1 MTPNA
6 YGHSWPQQDDDPS
19 SSHLDRTETLAEIHS
34 YDYRDTP
41 QYEYSDYTE
50 PRTAFDP
57 FAGAVWVPD
66 PPPPPPPPPP
76 LAPTSAPAPVPYY
89 GPELYYQRLN
99 FGPPP
104 PPEEE
109 EENAALAYRTST
121 TALTPTTA
129 YQTATAAAE
138 IPCHQ
143 QQRYPPPPQYSYQ
156 HFQRYPLAA
165 SEYPPG
171 ANDQQYTHVDK
182 RPRVDEEDAGA
193 PGTFTSLSGYRASGD
208 DRSSSSSSYFHLPIS
223 RSDPPPRHSIPIP
236 TPISFTDSG
245 PADSEERAGPPP
257 LSHSASAGARW
268 YRQDPLLPPPPPQ
281 PGPAARFS
289 SSHVER
295 VYNGDISGEGERGGG
310 GAGGGTVR
318 AQQQQQQRPSLA
330 TLSSGSNSTLGSAT
344 TTVSS
349 SSFSAL
355 SSTSLS
361 SIAPN
366 PNPNLPPSGS
376 PLAPPAPAVAA
387 STRPQQQQQ
396 NGPLSYTPQQQRQMS
411 VTVDHRPGGPGEAI
425 IESEHLRAERQSQQ
439 SREGGGGGIMS
450 PPSSSQPAAVA
461 HGQLPPPPNQ
471 NQPKKTQVSK
481 SEKSCKACRSVRV
494 RAYRSIDPK
503 KVLTMGSTARCAGS
517 AKSVARGRG
526 RAVRAAPRNA
536 STATTAI

>member
-6 YGHSWPQQDDDPS
+6 YGHSWPQQDDHPS
-19 SSHLDRTETLAEIHS
+19 SSHLDRTETLAEIHA
-34 YDYRDTP
+34 YDYRNTP
-41 QYEYSDYTE
+41 QYEYSDYAE

-66 PPPPPPPPPP
+66 PPPPPPP
-76 LAPTSAPAPVPYY
+76 LAPTTAPAPVSYY

-99 FGPPP
+99 FGPPPPPP

-121 TALTPTTA
+121 TPLTPTTA

-138 IPCHQ
+138 IPYHQ
-143 QQRYPPPPQYSYQ
+143 QQCYPAPPQYSYE

-165 SEYPPG
+165 SEYPLG
-171 ANDQQYTHVDK
+171 ASDHPQQQYTHVDK

-193 PGTFTSLSGYRASGD
+193 PGTFTSLSGNRASGD
-208 DRSSSSSSYFHLPIS
+208 DRSASSSYFHLPIS
-223 RSDPPPRHSIPIP
+223 GSDPPPRHSIPIP
-236 TPISFTDSG
+236 TPISITDLG
-245 PADSEERAGPPP
+245 GGAVDSRERAGPLP
-257 LSHSASAGARW
+257 LSHSSSANVRW
-268 YRQDPLLPPPPPQ
+268 FRQDPLLPPPPSQ
-281 PGPAARFS
+281 PGPAAHFS

-310 GAGGGTVR
+310 GAGGATAR

-330 TLSSGSNSTLGSAT
+330 TLSSGSSSTLGSAT

-355 SSTSLS
+355 SSTSLP

-366 PNPNLPPSGS
+366 QPQSGS

-387 STRPQQQQQ
+387 STRPQQQEQ

-411 VTVDHRPGGPGEAI
+411 VTVDHRPGGTGEAI
-425 IESEHLRAERQSQQ
+425 IESEHLRAKSQSQQ
-439 SREGGGGGIMS
+439 SREGGGGGILS
-450 PPSSSQPAAVA
+450 PPSSSQPVAVA

-494 RAYRSIDPK
+494 LAYLRSTQENIDH
-503 KVLTMGSTARCAGS
+503 GSTARCAGS
-517 AKSVARGRG
+517 AKSVALGRG
-526 RAVRAAPRNA
+526 RVVLAAPRNA